1 MAQPPIMVESEYD
14 QYDAVGLAGL
24 IAKGELGPSE
34 PIEAA
39 ISRIESRNPQL
50 NAVIAKCF
58 DAARGIVAK
67 GLPDGPLAG
76 VPYLI
81 KDLNTWLAGVP
92 ATNGSRA
99 FADTTPEIDGILVS
113 RLKAAGLVILGK
125 TNTPEF

>member
-39 ISRIESRNPQL
+39 ISRIESRNPRL
-50 NAVIAKCF
+50 NAVVAKCF
-58 DAARGIVAK
+58 DAARGLIAK

-76 VPYLI
+76 VPYLV
-81 KDLNTWLAGVP
+81 KDCLLYTSPSPRDVEE
-92 ATNGSRA
+92 SRMPSSA
-99 FADTTPEIDGILVS
+99 
-113 RLKAAGLVILGK
+113 
-125 TNTPEF
+125 